1 MLSGDDLENF
11 GYYEMFQD
19 SDEVDWAD
27 LYSAWVEKK
36 ILTSGSDRLV
46 ENTLGLVGEAGEVAE
61 KIKKII
67 RDSNQITKDLTNL
80 HNEEIMKELGDVV
93 FYATALANIYGRGL
107 QEVLELNIQKLDDR
121 QKRGKLK
128 GSGDN
133 R

>member
-11 GYYEMFQD
+11 GYYENFTD

-36 ILTSGSDRLV
+36 ILTSGADRLV

-61 KIKKII
+61 KIKKLI
-67 RDSNQITKDLTNL
+67 RDNNKYA
-80 HNEEIMKELGDVV
+80 NEEIMKELGDVV

-107 QEVLELNIQKLDDR
+107 QEVLQLNIEKLDDR

>member
-1 MLSGDDLENF
+1 MISGDDLDEFGYFENF
-11 GYYEMFQD
+11 D

-36 ILTSGSDRLV
+36 IMTEGQARLV

-61 KIKKII
+61 QIKKLI
-67 RDSNQITKDLTNL
+67 RDSSRFQ
-80 HNEEIMKELGDVV
+80 NEEIMKELGDVV
-93 FYATALANIYGRGL
+93 FYATALANIYGKGL
-107 QEVLELNIQKLDDR
+107 QEVLELNIAKLDDR
-121 QKRGKLK
+121 QRRGKLK